1 MLGIMVMQDTDFKEA
16 LGDTDRLIMSSE
28 LEVDFGEFHEDI
40 QRLTIDSAGID
51 FICTLISAS
60 ASMNQDAENR
70 FWDFKLEVPGL
81 SFNDLIGATNIKFRY
96 NDNVFESISTFSWGI
111 TDLGSVLTF
120 AAIRI
125 FNKHES
131 E

>member
-1 MLGIMVMQDTDFKEA
+1 MVVQDTDFKEA

-28 LEVDFGEFHEDI
+28 LEVDFGELHEDI

-51 FICTLISAS
+51 FVCTLVSAS
-60 ASMNQDAENR
+60 ASIGRPTGNR
-70 FWDFKLEVPGL
+70 FWNFKLEVPGL
-81 SFNDLIGATNIKFRY
+81 SFNDLIGATNIRFRY
-96 NDNVFESISTFSWGI
+96 NDNIFESISTFSWDI